1 MLYICTMY
9 YYTLQKLNYYNLLV
23 SIVARNSSN
32 FNLVRHTGCY
42 GYMHDVAMT

>member
-1 MLYICTMY
+1 MY

-23 SIVARNSSN
+23 SIVARNSLN